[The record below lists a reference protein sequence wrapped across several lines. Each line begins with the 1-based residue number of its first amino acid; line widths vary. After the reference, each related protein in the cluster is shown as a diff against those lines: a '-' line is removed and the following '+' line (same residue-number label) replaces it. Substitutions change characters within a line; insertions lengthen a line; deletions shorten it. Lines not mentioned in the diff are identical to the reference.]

1 MTLDDSLKNAN
12 GSIPR
17 NRGSRIKLSK
27 AKGERREK
35 RQREEGIVF
44 LNGKK
49 LNDKSRCHVAG
60 TTFHQ
65 DIVDICG
72 LWIFSFQ

>member
-35 RQREEGIVF
+35 K
-44 LNGKK
+44 GKERK
-49 LNDKSRCHVAG
+49 AL
-60 TTFHQ
+60 F
-65 DIVDICG
+65 
-72 LWIFSFQ
+72 F